1 MLLIVLLLQRLT
13 ENEKFEEKTNLER
26 KELTKRVIRQRSKN
40 NIHSR
45 TIIPFYPHPF
55 THLVERKRKERKERV
70 ISSSYTGND
79 SLSTGQHSRER
90 KARNPRCLSRSTTLF
105 SFHNSARFRTSR
117 VFQRFLLH
125 SLVRLSAR
133 ISHSFESLINSK
145 YLLEFF
151 HSSSFLVSIE
161 SFHRII
167 SK

>member
-1 MLLIVLLLQRLT
+1 M
-13 ENEKFEEKTNLER
+13 
-26 KELTKRVIRQRSKN
+26 IRRRSKN

-133 ISHSFESLINSK
+133 ISHSFESLINS
-145 YLLEFF
+145 
-151 HSSSFLVSIE
+151 SSFSIPLLFLYQSNRFIE
-161 SFHRII
+161 LFRNDIFLEN
-167 SK
+167 

>member
-1 MLLIVLLLQRLT
+1 M
-13 ENEKFEEKTNLER
+13 
-26 KELTKRVIRQRSKN
+26 IRQRSKN